1 MSSSRSLHDLLLLL
15 PLQESSCSN
24 CQYKLVNKYKNNSKI
39 GYNFYNDKN
48 KTNNKIVADSKT
60 QNILLW
66 YFVVPLLISSI
77 VTPTPTPTL
86 KIVTKINSSASK
98 KTKSGL
104 NPGIKLLTYSYL
116 NCLANRTT
124 TTTRSI
130 DVQQTKSIKLLL
142 RTLTGS
148 LIQQQQIIIIQNL
161 YILQELLNIAL
172 KLYFIKVIS
181 QLLTIAAVKEELNHT
196 SKKNR
201 KRCNFFNFQLTS
213 SSSIRSKGGS
223 SAVLILHSEEAFT
236 FRILNSTTTN
246 SSRNPYKT
254 FYRRVIVHWLNRNF
268 ISINVI

>member
-1 MSSSRSLHDLLLLL
+1 MSSSHSLHNLLLLL

-24 CQYKLVNKYKNNSKI
+24 CQYKLINKYKNNSNI
-39 GYNFYNDKN
+39 GYNICNNKS

-60 QNILLW
+60 QNILLRC
-66 YFVVPLLISSI
+66 FVVPLLISSI
-77 VTPTPTPTL
+77 VTPTPTLT
-86 KIVTKINSSASK
+86 KRVTKTNSSTSK

-104 NPGIKLLTYSYL
+104 NPGNKLLTSSFL

-148 LIQQQQIIIIQNL
+148 LIQQQIILKNL

-172 KLYFIKVIS
+172 KLYFIKVLS
-181 QLLTIAAVKEELNHT
+181 QLLTIAVVKEELNHT
-196 SKKNR
+196 SKKSR
-201 KRCNFFNFQLTS
+201 KRCNFRNFQLTPS
-213 SSSIRSKGGS
+213 SLIRSKGS
-223 SAVLILHSEEAFT
+223 SVVLILHSEEAFPS
-236 FRILNSTTTN
+236 RILNSTTTN
-246 SSRNPYKT
+246 ASRNPYKT
-254 FYRRVIVHWLNRNF
+254 FYRKVIVHWLNRNF

>member
-1 MSSSRSLHDLLLLL
+1 MSSSHSLHDLLLLL

-24 CQYKLVNKYKNNSKI
+24 CQYKLINKYKNNSNI
-39 GYNFYNDKN
+39 GYNIDNNKN

-66 YFVVPLLISSI
+66 CFVVPLLISSI
-77 VTPTPTPTL
+77 VTPTPTLT
-86 KIVTKINSSASK
+86 KRVTKTNSSASK

-104 NPGIKLLTYSYL
+104 NPANKLLTSSVL

-148 LIQQQQIIIIQNL
+148 LIQQQQILIKNL

-172 KLYFIKVIS
+172 KLYFIKVLS

-201 KRCNFFNFQLTS
+201 KRCNFLNFQLTS
-213 SSSIRSKGGS
+213 SSLIRSKGS

-236 FRILNSTTTN
+236 SRILNSTTTN
-246 SSRNPYKT
+246 ASRNPYKT

-268 ISINVI
+268 IFINVI

>member
-1 MSSSRSLHDLLLLL
+1 MSSSHSLHDLLLLL

-24 CQYKLVNKYKNNSKI
+24 CQYKLINKYKNSNI
-39 GYNFYNDKN
+39 GYNTYNDKN

-66 YFVVPLLISSI
+66 CFVVPLLISSI
-77 VTPTPTPTL
+77 ITPTSTST
-86 KIVTKINSSASK
+86 KRVTETNSSASK

-104 NPGIKLLTYSYL
+104 NPGNKLLTYSFL
-116 NCLANRTT
+116 NSLANRTT

-148 LIQQQQIIIIQNL
+148 LIQQQQITIKNL

-172 KLYFIKVIS
+172 KLYFIKVLS
-181 QLLTIAAVKEELNHT
+181 QLLTVAVVKEELNHT

-201 KRCNFFNFQLTS
+201 KRCNFFNFLLTS
-213 SSSIRSKGGS
+213 TSLIRSKGS
-223 SAVLILHSEEAFT
+223 SVVLIFHLEEAFT
-236 FRILNSTTTN
+236 SRILKSTTTN
-246 SSRNPYKT
+246 ASRNPYKT
-254 FYRRVIVHWLNRNF
+254 FYRRVICSLAKPQFHFHQRYL
-268 ISINVI
+268 SI